1 MMLLY
6 WINKEFHFFI
16 ADTVKDKCTF
26 PYETIAMS
34 LKQYNKKVFR
44 YEEYSKMIERLEESP
59 YNTIV
64 VDITS
69 IDITDAEK
77 AEAAIYSAYPELLL

>member
-1 MMLLY
+1 MILLY
-6 WINKEFHFFI
+6 WIDKEFPFFV

-26 PYETIAMS
+26 PYQTIAMS
-34 LKQYNKKVFR
+34 LSQYNKKVFR
-44 YEEYSKMIERLEESP
+44 YEEYSKMIEKLEESS
-59 YNTIV
+59 YNLIV

-77 AEAAIYSAYPELLL
+77 AEAAIYSTYPELLL